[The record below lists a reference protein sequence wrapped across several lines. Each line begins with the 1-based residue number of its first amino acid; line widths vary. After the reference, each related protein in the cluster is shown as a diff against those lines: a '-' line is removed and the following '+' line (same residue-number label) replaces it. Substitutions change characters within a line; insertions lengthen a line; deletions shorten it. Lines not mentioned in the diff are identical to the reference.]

1 MKRCFIPVLAAII
14 LLAACGKDDQK
25 TSGTIML
32 TNELF
37 DAGSYYYAL
46 GLSFD
51 EAKAVPT
58 LPDQYRA
65 DFNLQAGA
73 VTTGGPVVAFLNGN
87 TFNPPFALIGAYGS
101 ESEAKTAFNGL
112 KNVGTLT
119 YVDLA
124 APLAENQVWVVKTRD
139 FNYAKIRIIEV
150 VLDTDANPDFAS
162 CRLEWIWQPD
172 GTATFP

>member
-1 MKRCFIPVLAAII
+1 MIAIL

-37 DAGSYYYAL
+37 DAGSYYYAF

-65 DFNLQAGA
+65 DITVQAGA
-73 VTTGGPVVAFLNGN
+73 VTSGGPVVVFLTNN
-87 TFNPPFALIGAYGS
+87 TLDPPFALIGTYAS
-101 ESEAKTAFNGL
+101 ESEAKTSFDGL
-112 KNVGTLT
+112 KNPGTLT

-124 APLAENQVWVVKTRD
+124 APLADNQVWVVRTRD
-139 FNYAKIRIIEV
+139 NKFAKIRIIEV

-162 CRLEWIWQPD
+162 CRFDWVWQPD